1 MADSP
6 ATSGGHVPVLI
17 AGGGV
22 TGLSAAVF
30 LAWYGVPTMLVER
43 RDRPLADPR
52 ARALNPRTMELYR
65 AVDLE
70 EAIRQV
76 RSPIADHGVV
86 AHAHTVAGP
95 ELKRL
100 PHRLDTDTGALS
112 PCDWAAIDQN
122 QLEPVLRDRAV
133 SDGVDVRYS
142 TEVVAVTDRPDG
154 VEALLR
160 SHRTGREQRVSA
172 DYLVVAD
179 GAHSPLRRMLDIGHD
194 DTGTLAR
201 KVNVYF
207 DADLREPLRGRKIV
221 ALTVRNPAVQG
232 FLTSV
237 DGVKRWRFAISL
249 APGEDGVITET
260 RCVELLRAAIGVDDL
275 PLVIDR
281 VSEVPWEIA
290 GRVSHRMCTGRV
302 FIAGDAAHT
311 MPPVGT
317 FGVATGVQDAFNLA
331 WKIALHHRGLAG
343 PGLLTSYETE
353 RLPVAQHT
361 TRSTVDRYGLVNG
374 GSGDARESAR
384 SQRMTMFGYTYP
396 TGDIAL
402 TDDPPDIVEDPDHPS
417 GAPGTRAPHVLLE
430 HQGKPL
436 SPVDLMGRDFTL
448 LTGTTDT
455 DWARIAAEATARTG
469 IRVNH
474 YLIDHPP
481 HHPTDTSTDHRAIT
495 DGAVLIR
502 PDGFIAWR
510 TTTPTDHETF
520 LAALNRL
527 LFRQH
532 AAQDTV

>member
-1 MADSP
+1 MADRH
-6 ATSGGHVPVLI
+6 TTGGHVPVLI

-30 LAWYGVPTMLVER
+30 LAWHGVPTMLVER
-43 RDRPLADPR
+43 REQPLADPR

-86 AHAHTVAGP
+86 AHARTVAGP
-95 ELKRL
+95 ELTRL
-100 PHRLDTDTGALS
+100 PDRLGTDTGALS

-122 QLEPVLRDRAV
+122 QLEPLLRDRAA
-133 SDGVDVRYS
+133 SDGVDVRYN
-142 TEVVAVTDRPDG
+142 TEAVAVTNRPNG
-154 VEALLR
+154 VEAFLR
-160 SHRTGREQRVSA
+160 SHRTGHEQRVRA
-172 DYLVVAD
+172 DYLVAAD

-207 DADLREPLRGRKIV
+207 DADLREVLRGRKIV

-249 APGEDGVITET
+249 APGEDGAITET
-260 RCVELLRAAIGVDDL
+260 RCVQLLRAAIGVDDL
-275 PLVIDR
+275 PLVIER
-281 VSEVPWEIA
+281 VSETPWEIA

-331 WKIALHHRGLAG
+331 WKIALHHRDLAG

-353 RLPVAQHT
+353 RLPVARHT
-361 TRSTVDRYGLVNG
+361 TRLTVDRYGLVNG
-374 GSGDARESAR
+374 RSGDARESAR
-384 SQRMTMFGYTYP
+384 GQRMTMFGYTYP
-396 TGDIAL
+396 AGAISPNGAT
-402 TDDPPDIVEDPDHPS
+402 PDLVEDPDHPS

-430 HQGKPL
+430 HRGKPL

-448 LTGTTDT
+448 LTDTTDT
-455 DWARIAAEATARTG
+455 DWAGIAAEAAARTG
-469 IRVNH
+469 INIGHCRIGHPSHNRTDPAARH
-474 YLIDHPP
+474 YRLDGG
-481 HHPTDTSTDHRAIT
+481 AI
-495 DGAVLIR
+495 LIR

-510 TTTPTDHETF
+510 APTSTDRETF
-520 LAALNRL
+520 IAALDRI
-527 LFRQH
+527 LFR
-532 AAQDTV
+532 